1 MVLCFIAVLFSLTT
15 RRLHSQPARSGAP
28 ANMEVGSEV
37 ERVYFTLFR
46 TYLFYFLKG
55 VEFGE
60 FGGKSET
67 WP

>member
-1 MVLCFIAVLFSLTT
+1 
-15 RRLHSQPARSGAP
+15 
-28 ANMEVGSEV
+28 MEVGSEV

-67 WP
+67 WPQCSTAVAFDPVWFRKKQCRPYQ